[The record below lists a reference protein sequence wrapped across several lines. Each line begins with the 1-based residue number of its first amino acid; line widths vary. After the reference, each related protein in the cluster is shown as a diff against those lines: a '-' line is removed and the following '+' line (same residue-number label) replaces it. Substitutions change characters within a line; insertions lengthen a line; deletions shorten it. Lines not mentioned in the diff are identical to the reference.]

1 MSLIN
6 FALLGSLGGLI
17 RASVGLR
24 KALRR
29 GESFNALY
37 FFSTIASAAII
48 GTALG
53 LVVGTTLLLA
63 LAAGY
68 AGTDL
73 LDGIAL
79 HKILGNDR
87 KLYKP

>member
-24 KALRR
+24 KAILRR
-29 GESFNALY
+29 RKFNAVY
-37 FFSTIASAAII
+37 FFSTIALAAVI
-48 GTALG
+48 GMTLG
-53 LVVGTTLLLA
+53 LAVGTSYILA

-68 AGTDL
+68 AGSDFL
-73 LDGIAL
+73 EGLAKG
-79 HKILGNDR
+79 LGQISQ
-87 KLYKP
+87 K